1 VLNQSFRGVDTN
13 SFDSPGSQHA
23 AEASFATADVQG
35 TAEAFIAEALNHW
48 SIEHKLA
55 PKVALFADIGN
66 PT

>member
-1 VLNQSFRGVDTN
+1 LIP
-13 SFDSPGSQHA
+13 PGSQHA